1 MKSLDMYC
9 RLIQSTIGYSEYKK
23 YAISCLAN
31 KFLAYIEWKTLVETN
46 RHATVLVWD
55 MVVRFQDIY
64 NQTKEPLN

>member
-1 MKSLDMYC
+1 MYC

-46 RHATVLVWD
+46 RHATVLV
-55 MVVRFQDIY
+55 
-64 NQTKEPLN
+64 